1 MMVVYDIGATLRA
14 RRLGVYA
21 VNKKLECWGTTMA
34 VRRPPTSI
42 SFTCPN
48 CQALYHVVKGE
59 AGPETV
65 DKNVACRAC
74 GAPFPG
80 REEGFVLK
88 YFLRN
93 GGQRRRA
100 RRSGS

>member
-1 MMVVYDIGATLRA
+1 
-14 RRLGVYA
+14 
-21 VNKKLECWGTTMA
+21 MA
-34 VRRPPTSI
+34 GRWPPTLI

-65 DKNVACRAC
+65 DKEVACRAC

-80 REEGFVLK
+80 REEDFVLK

-93 GGQRRRA
+93 GGRRPASKAFRIVRLAAPTLCRA
-100 RRSGS
+100 SRPN